1 MVIHLDA
8 GGALAI
14 DLPDERHVRMRV
26 GAMWKRMAADPT
38 RPDHERALARRQ
50 IAEAQAFIARLE
62 LRREVLRAFAEAA
75 AVRQE
80 LYARGEDRRASSRA
94 PRSPAPFA
102 VHEST
107 ASRIVAEKVVQL
119 ASGGLVPFAS
129 FFRGARAA
137 EEALARVV
145 ATGERPL
152 SGPAAPGWHFAGLTT
167 DRRSDLLGAQIQS
180 RSFSLGAPL
189 AASGGRTA
197 STFSRRCVP
206 TRGTGARTTV
216 GNAASP
222 TY

>member
-14 DLPDERHVRMRV
+14 DLPDERHVRMRG
-26 GAMWKRMAADPT
+26 GAMWKEMAADPT

-80 LYARGEDRRASSRA
+80 LHARGRDRRASSRA

-137 EEALARVV
+137 EEHSHESLPPGNDRS
-145 ATGERPL
+145 R
-152 SGPAAPGWHFAGLTT
+152 APPRRAGTLP
-167 DRRSDLLGAQIQS
+167 D
-180 RSFSLGAPL
+180 
-189 AASGGRTA
+189 
-197 STFSRRCVP
+197 
-206 TRGTGARTTV
+206 
-216 GNAASP
+216 
-222 TY
+222 